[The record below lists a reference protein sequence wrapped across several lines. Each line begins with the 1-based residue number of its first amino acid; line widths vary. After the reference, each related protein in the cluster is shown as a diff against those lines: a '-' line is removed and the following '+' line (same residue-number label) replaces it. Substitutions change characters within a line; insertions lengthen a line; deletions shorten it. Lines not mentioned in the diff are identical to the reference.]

1 MSTIDTDR
9 FREALLAERGRVT
22 AALDNLHRE
31 NPGSMEDE
39 TGDEVVDQHLGDT
52 ATAMHDREMDYTLTD
67 NEEQVLAKIDAALRR
82 IEDGTYG
89 ICTNCGRPIAEER
102 LEARPW
108 ADLCIDCARA
118 LGTGR

>member
-1 MSTIDTDR
+1 MSSIDTTR
-9 FREALLAERGRVT
+9 FRDALLAERERVQR
-22 AALDNLHRE
+22 ALDNIRGE

-39 TGDEVVDQHLGDT
+39 TGDEMSDQHLGDA

-67 NEEQVLAKIDAALRR
+67 NEEQVLAKIDAALQR

-89 ICTNCGRPIAEER
+89 TCTNCGRPIGEER

-118 LGTGR
+118 IGTSR